1 MKKEITEKAEEEVLR
16 SYPIKGNTTGWFFR
30 STETSN
36 NAWEVEG
43 TDKWG
48 RKVSRQGN
56 DPYKLI
62 AECEKAAEGI
72 NKAIRNT

>member
-16 SYPIKGNTTGWFFR
+16 SYPIKGNTTGWVFR

-48 RKVSRQGN
+48 RKFPVN
-56 DPYKLI
+56 ATIP
-62 AECEKAAEGI
+62 I
-72 NKAIRNT
+72 N

>member
-16 SYPIKGNTTGWFFR
+16 SYPIKGNTTGWVFR

-43 TDKWG
+43 TDKWE
-48 RKVSRQGN
+48 RKVSVILRQYTGN
-56 DPYKLI
+56 YHLFITAVLCRK
-62 AECEKAAEGI
+62 
-72 NKAIRNT
+72 N